1 MRRLFLVIFVI
12 NIINLLSADNLD
24 SLIQVSKTQN
34 TEDLASTYNKIAREY
49 IRIDLQKSLEYA
61 DLAIESSIKSKNNN
75 EEAKAYLYKAVVFK
89 KQNNYEKSKEFYQ
102 KTIKIAEEIPDTLLL
117 SKSYNGLSQVEFSI
131 ANYEPALIYI
141 NKTIKLKEATKDVK
155 GQAIAYNTLGNIYLR
170 QGDNENAI
178 TNYQKAIKIF
188 DKIGFKQG
196 IATELNAIGSVY
208 ENLAN
213 YNNIEKFNEAL
224 DYYKQ
229 ALKIYIEIDDK
240 SNMANSYSNIG
251 NIYSQTY
258 EYYNDV
264 IKDTSITKIS
274 KIRFDDINSKKDSIF
289 ELANKNLL
297 KSLEIRTEINDLRG
311 ISSSNINLAA
321 LSIIGEKYE
330 EAEKR
335 AEEAIK
341 IGEKLDDPYMQ
352 SVNYFYL
359 ASVKYKLKDFSN
371 AQKAFDKSI
380 EISRK
385 VNLRKTEMEAYKLYS
400 ELDTTIG
407 DYNNAYKKL
416 VSYINLKD
424 TLLNEESAKVIE
436 DLNKKYQTEKKEQ
449 DLKLANAENAKK
461 DLENKKQKL
470 LIYGFGA
477 VIILIIAFAIFVFRQ
492 YREKKKAN
500 ELLAAKNDL
509 ITKQKEEITDS
520 ILYARRIQTAIL
532 PPGDYIERILLD
544 RFILF
549 KPRDI
554 VSGDFY
560 WIKGNDKSD
569 VVYATAADCTGHG
582 VPGAFLSMLGV
593 SFLNEI
599 INRHDINHTGEVLD
613 SLRESVIK
621 SLHQTGKEGEA
632 KDGMDISFIAYDKKN
647 LSLEYSGANNP
658 LYVIR
663 SNDKPAIEADKT
675 ISNDTHT
682 LYEIKGDKMPIGIYG
697 SKVKDFRTI
706 SINLEKGDAIY
717 LFSDGYADQFG
728 GEKGKKYKYK
738 PYKQLLLDITS
749 KPMEEQ
755 RDILETEHNNWKGN
769 LEQVDDIIVIGIR
782 V

>member
-1 MRRLFLVIFVI
+1 MRKLFLVIFLI

-24 SLIQVSKTQN
+24 SLLQISKKQN
-34 TEDLASTYNKIAREY
+34 SKDLSSTYNKIAREY
-49 IRIDLQKSLEYA
+49 IRIDLDKCLEYA
-61 DLAIESSIKSKNNN
+61 DLAIDNSVKSNNSN
-75 EEAKAYLYKAVVFK
+75 EEAQAYLYKAVVFK
-89 KQNNYEKSKEFYQ
+89 KQNNYDKSKEFYQ
-102 KTIKIAEEIPDTLLL
+102 KTIKIAENIQDTSLL
-117 SKSYNGLSQVEFSI
+117 SKSYNGLGQIEFNL
-131 ANYEPALIYI
+131 ANFENALKYI
-141 NKTIKLKEATKDVK
+141 NKTIKLKESTNDK

-170 QGDNENAI
+170 QGDNEKAI
-178 TNYQKAIKIF
+178 RNFQKAIKIF
-188 DKIGFKQG
+188 DRIGFKQG

-213 YNNIEKFNEAL
+213 YNNIDKFNEAL

-240 SNMANSYSNIG
+240 SNIANSYSNIG

-258 EYYNDV
+258 EFYNDI
-264 IKDTSITKIS
+264 IKDTSISEARIE
-274 KIRFDDINSKKDSIF
+274 DINSKKDNIYD
-289 ELANKNLL
+289 LAKTNLL
-297 KSLEIRTEINDLRG
+297 KSLEIRTEIGDLLG
-311 ISSSNINLAA
+311 LSSSNINLAA
-321 LSIIGEKYE
+321 LYIIGGKYK
-330 EAEKR
+330 EAEVR

-341 IGEKLDDPYMQ
+341 IGEQLNDPYMQ

-359 ASVKYKLKDFSN
+359 ASVKFKLKDYDN
-371 AQKAFDKSI
+371 AKKAFDKSI
-380 EISRK
+380 EISKK
-385 VNLRKTEMEAYKLYS
+385 VNFRKTEMEAYKLYS

-416 VSYINLKD
+416 VYYINLKD

-449 DLKLANAENAKK
+449 EIKLQKAENAKK

-470 LIYGFGA
+470 LIYGFGV

-500 ELLAAKNDL
+500 DLLAAKNDL

-520 ILYARRIQTAIL
+520 IFYARRIQTAIL
-532 PPGDYIERILLD
+532 PPGDYIDKILID

-560 WIKGNDKSD
+560 WIKKDDKTNI
-569 VVYATAADCTGHG
+569 VYATAADCTGHG

-599 INRHDINHTGEVLD
+599 INRHDITHTGEVLD
-613 SLRESVIK
+613 ALRESVIK
-621 SLHQTGKEGEA
+621 SLHQTGREGEA
-632 KDGMDISFIAYDKKN
+632 KDGMDISFIAYDVTN
-647 LSLEYSGANNP
+647 LRLEFSGANNP
-658 LYVIR
+658 LYIIR
-663 SNDKPAIEADKT
+663 EKDKPALEADKT
-675 ISNDTHT
+675 ISNHTHT
-682 LYEIKGDKMPIGIYG
+682 LYEIKSDKMPIGIYG
-697 SKVKDFRTI
+697 ANVKDFRTVD
-706 SINLEKGDAIY
+706 INLEKGDAIY

-728 GEKGKKYKYK
+728 GPKGKKFKYK

-755 RDILETEHNNWKGN
+755 REILETEHNNWKGDH
-769 LEQVDDIIVIGIR
+769 EQVDDIIVIGIR

>member
-1 MRRLFLVIFVI
+1 MRRLFLIIFII
-12 NIINLLSADNLD
+12 NFINLLSADNLD
-24 SLIQVSKTQN
+24 SLLQISKTQKA
-34 TEDLASTYNKIAREY
+34 EELSSTYNKIAREY
-49 IRIDLQKSLEYA
+49 IRIDLDKSLEYA
-61 DLAIESSIKSKNNN
+61 NLAIKKSKEINDNGQ
-75 EEAKAYLYKAVVFK
+75 EAKAYLYKAVVFK

-102 KTIKIAEEIPDTLLL
+102 KTIKIAEDIKDTSLL
-117 SKSYNGLSQVEFSI
+117 SKSYNGLSQIEFSI

-141 NKTIKLKEATKDVK
+141 NKTIELKKALKDTR

-170 QGDNENAI
+170 QGDNKKAI

-188 DKIGFKQG
+188 NKIGFKQG

-213 YNNIEKFNEAL
+213 YNNIDKFNEAL
-224 DYYKQ
+224 NYYKQ

-264 IKDTSITKIS
+264 IDDKTIS
-274 KIRFDDINSKKDSIF
+274 KAIINDINSKKDSIY
-289 ELANKNLL
+289 EIANKNLL

-311 ISSSNINLAA
+311 ISSSNVNLAA
-321 LSIIGEKYE
+321 LSIIGENFK

-341 IGEKLDDPYMQ
+341 VGEKLDDPYMQ

-359 ASVKYKLKDFSN
+359 ASVKYKLKDYNN
-371 AQKAFDKSI
+371 AKLAFDKSI
-380 EISRK
+380 EISKK
-385 VNLRKTEMEAYKLYS
+385 VNLKKTEMEAYKLYS
-400 ELDTTIG
+400 ELDTAIG

-424 TLLNEESAKVIE
+424 TILNEESAKVIE

-477 VIILIIAFAIFVFRQ
+477 VIILIIVFAIFVFRQ

-500 ELLAAKNDL
+500 DLLAAKNDL

-532 PPGDYIERILLD
+532 PPGDYIEKILID

-560 WIKGNDKSD
+560 WIKKDNKTNI
-569 VVYATAADCTGHG
+569 VYATAADCTGHG

-599 INRHDINHTGEVLD
+599 INRHDITHTGEVLD
-613 SLRESVIK
+613 ALRESVIK
-621 SLHQTGKEGEA
+621 SLHQTGREGEA
-632 KDGMDISFIAYDKKN
+632 KDGMDISFIAYDVKN
-647 LSLEYSGANNP
+647 LKLEFSGANNP
-658 LYVIR
+658 LYIIR
-663 SNDKPAIEADKT
+663 KNDKPALEADKT

-682 LYEIKGDKMPIGIYG
+682 LYEIKSDKMPIGIYG
-697 SKVKDFRTI
+697 ANVKDFRTI
-706 SINLEKGDAIY
+706 NIDLEKDDAIY

-728 GEKGKKYKYK
+728 GPKGKKYKYK

-755 RDILETEHNNWKGN
+755 RTILETEHNNWKGN